1 MTTIEQA
8 RPGQQTYPGAATD
21 SPAEGSPYK
30 VVGTRPIR
38 HDGID
43 KVTGAAKYGADIQLA
58 GMLHGKVLRSP
69 YAHARIRSIDTSKAE
84 ALPGVVAAVTAADF
98 PIIQEQV
105 IDLAETQGNSRLMAE
120 HVMAHRKALYQGHA
134 VAAVAALSP
143 HIAEQAQA
151 LIEVDYEVLEPVLS
165 VQEAMQE
172 DAPVIHEDLTTHFK
186 HERFAR
192 GNDTGVHGNIAQHIQ
207 HKLGDLEKGF
217 REAEVVLE
225 REFNTGTV
233 HQGYIE
239 PHASTATWA
248 GDGRLTVWTC
258 TQGAF
263 AIRSSTAAI
272 CGIPEDMV
280 RVIPT
285 EIGGGFGAKITTYLE
300 PLAALLSRKSG
311 RPVKM
316 VMSRKDVFEGTGPT
330 SASYLRT
337 KIGATKDGK
346 ITAAEVY
353 MAFEA
358 GAFPGSP
365 VGGGTLCAT
374 GPYNI
379 ENLLVDGYDV
389 VVNKQK
395 VQAYRAPGQPQ
406 GAFAVEPVLDELAE
420 TLGIDP
426 IELRLKNA
434 AKEGDRM
441 PNGVA
446 HPRLGA
452 QELEEAMQAHPH
464 NHAPLAPVG
473 ENGALQGRGIAM
485 GYRWQAGQMSSATIT
500 VNANGT
506 INLVT
511 GSVDIG
517 GSRTAVAM
525 QAAEVLGLSAED
537 VVPTVVDT
545 DTIGYTAVT
554 GGSRTAFDTGLAAIQ
569 AAEEIKRQM
578 GARAALIWEVQDEDV
593 TFADGVFTCARN
605 PQDRF
610 TFKELAGRLMR
621 NGGPVTASVSAVS
634 TGVGPIVAGNI
645 VDVAVDADTGKV
657 DILRYTAFLD
667 VGTAVHPS
675 YVEGQIQGGTVQ
687 GIGWALNEEYCYNDR
702 GEMLNSSFLDYRM
715 PTSLDVPMIESV
727 MVEVPNPRHP
737 FGLRGVGEAPIIPP
751 LPALA
756 NAVSNAIGV
765 RMNTLPITPA
775 AILQALEGRGG

>member
-1 MTTIEQA
+1 MTTTDRTQA
-8 RPGQQTYPGAATD
+8 AGETA
-21 SPAEGSPYK
+21 YK
-30 VVGTRPIR
+30 VIGTRPIR
-38 HDGID
+38 HDGVD
-43 KVTGAAKYGADIQLA
+43 KVIGAAKYGADTQLS

-84 ALPGVVAAVTAADF
+84 ALPGVLAVLTADDF
-98 PIIQEQV
+98 PIIGDQV
-105 IDLAETQGNSRLMAE
+105 IDFAETQGNARLMAE

-134 VAAVAALSP
+134 VAAVAATNP
-143 HIAEQAQA
+143 HIAELALD
-151 LIEVDYEVLEPVLS
+151 LIEVDYEVLPPLLS
-165 VQEAMQE
+165 IQEAMKD
-172 DAPVIHEDLTTHFK
+172 DAPVIHEDMTTYFK
-186 HERFAR
+186 LDRMAR
-192 GNDTGVHGNIAQHIQ
+192 GDDTGVHGNVASHIQ
-207 HKLGDLEKGF
+207 HKLGDVEKGF
-217 REAEVVLE
+217 NEADIVVE
-225 REFNTGTV
+225 REFSTATV

-258 TQGAF
+258 TQGSF

-272 CGIPEDMV
+272 CGISEDQV

-300 PLAALLSRKSG
+300 PLAAILSKKTG
-311 RPVKM
+311 RPVKL

-330 SASYLRT
+330 SASTMRT
-337 KIGATKDGK
+337 KIGVTNDGK
-346 ITAAEVY
+346 ITAAQVW

-406 GAFAVEPVLDELAE
+406 GAFAVEPVIDELAE
-420 TLGIDP
+420 KLGMDP
-426 IELRLKNA
+426 MELRLKNV

-446 HPRLGA
+446 HPRFGVR
-452 QELEEAMQAHPH
+452 ELEEAMRDHPH
-464 NHAPLAPVG
+464 YLTPLTGP
-473 ENGALQGRGIAM
+473 NQGRGVAV

-500 VNANGT
+500 VNNNGT

-517 GSRTAVAM
+517 GTRTAVAM
-525 QAAEVLGLSAED
+525 QAAEVLGIAAED

-569 AAEEIKRQM
+569 AAEDIKRQM
-578 GARAALIWEVQDEDV
+578 AARAALIWEVQDEDV
-593 TFADGVFTCARN
+593 SFADGVFTCVKN
-605 PQDRF
+605 PNDRF
-610 TFKELAGRLMR
+610 TFRELSGRLMR
-621 NGGPVTASVSAVS
+621 TGGTITTSVSTVS
-634 TGVGPIVAGNI
+634 TGVGPIIAGNI
-645 VDVAVDADTGKV
+645 VDVEVDPETGKI
-657 DILRYTAFLD
+657 DILRFTAFLD
-667 VGTAVHPS
+667 VGTPVHPS

-687 GIGWALNEEYCYNDR
+687 GIGWALNEEYCYNDQ
-702 GEMLNSSFLDYRM
+702 GAMLNSSFLDYRM
-715 PTSLDVPMIESV
+715 PTTLDVPMIEAV
-727 MVEVPNPRHP
+727 MIEVPNPRHP

-751 LPALA
+751 LPAIA
-756 NAVSNAIGV
+756 NAVSHAIGV
-765 RMNTLPITPA
+765 RMNNLPISPVA
-775 AILQALEGRGG
+775 VLEALEAKES